1 MAGRVIYETEH
12 FNVLLPERPHI
23 PREDGGHIYITSKE
37 HYTDRTE
44 FPEEI
49 ACEMVLLSQKVGR
62 AFIKAMADGG
72 VTVSRIN
79 YQENGNWAF
88 RNGGSYAPFFHLHI
102 YGRTVDSKTQVWG
115 EALYFPDPDTGF
127 YDHFTGLTEADVEA
141 FIGYMK

>member
-141 FIGYMK
+141 FLRYM